1 MEKIKTLLQ
10 QVSIIQKKYDEEDKE
25 AEKTGKNFNIFSI
38 MNMEHSEVNTHSAI
52 IGELLNPKGSHG
64 QNNAFLDLFV
74 KQIKETFRS
83 EIDDDHINKLK
94 NFGTLVNDNI
104 CERTINKENISD
116 NFTGGRIDI
125 IVEDGEQILII
136 ENKLYAIDQPF
147 QLIRYNNYAIAKGK
161 KYHIILYL
169 TLFGKE
175 LETKENFDEDIGYHF
190 KYTEIKEY
198 NNFIADKSNKNR
210 CCLYY
215 PISFEVQILNWIE
228 KCLEKLDLK
237 PLLKATL
244 EQYLSLIKKITFQT
258 MSEEMKNKIV
268 KLIIENPNNNPE
280 NIQITPE
287 IFDKSKNV
295 RSAFAIVESIE
306 NLKRIL
312 YYEFI
317 DNLKKKI
324 GFEKIEGANKIDIV
338 DINDD
343 DAEEYCG
350 VYLNFTALKKNT
362 IGVFFGK
369 KNYNSFS
376 ENVFFG
382 FRKKE
387 GLEDMIKKFENKFD
401 FSTDFWVYKNSKLY
415 NNWGNSAEIWEEV
428 AKGKEGKVYQEIIT
442 VIKEIIEI
450 GKPPIK

>member
-1 MEKIKTLLQ
+1 MDKIKTLLQ

-190 KYTEIKEY
+190 KYTEVKEY
-198 NNFIADKSNKNR
+198 NNFIADKSNRNR

-244 EQYLSLIKKITFQT
+244 EQYLALIKKITFQT
-258 MSEEMKNKIV
+258 MSEKMKNEIV

-280 NIQITPE
+280 NIQITSE

-295 RSAFAIVESIE
+295 KSAFAIVESIE
-306 NLKRIL
+306 NLKKQL
-312 YYEFI
+312 YDDLI
-317 DNLKKKI
+317 IQLKDNSEGYKITKTDHKEYYGVDVSVGLKNMI
-324 GFEKIEGANKIDIV
+324 R
-338 DINDD
+338 
-343 DAEEYCG
+343 
-350 VYLNFTALKKNT
+350 
-362 IGVFFGK
+362 VFFGK
-369 KNYNSFS
+369 RGEDKYCTSVWCGFEVEKESPESLNMLVSKGFILDSKWIYKWINS
-376 ENVFFG
+376 G
-382 FRKKE
+382 
-387 GLEDMIKKFENKFD
+387 
-401 FSTDFWVYKNSKLY
+401 
-415 NNWGNSAEIWEEV
+415 NWGNSAEIWENV
-428 AKGKEGKVYQEIIT
+428 ANGTVYKEIIKVIQEII
-442 VIKEIIEI
+442 
-450 GKPPIK
+450 